1 MNNPLYIF
9 DMDETLINTD
19 CSMMWNQFLVEKNIV
34 QDENFLKEDERLMG
48 LYAEGKMDMETYL
61 TFTMKPILD
70 LSTQEVDRL
79 VSECIEEKI
88 LPKLFPQ
95 AKALISTLKENG
107 MPMLVISASV
117 SFVVKPLAKAIGIDC
132 VIGIDMKEE
141 AQRYTSDVVGVAS
154 YREEKVT
161 RLNQWLEEQEQTFS
175 EIHFYTDSI
184 NDLPLCL
191 QADIVRL
198 VNPCAQLATYAE
210 QKPSWTILNWG

>member
-79 VSECIEEKI
+79 VHECIEEKI

-107 MPMLVISASV
+107 TPMLVISASV
-117 SFVVKPLAKAIGIDC
+117 SFVVKPLAKAIGIDS

-154 YREEKVT
+154 YREGKVT

-191 QADIVRL
+191 QADVVSL